1 MSPMAA
7 IINKNLFLVLSLS
20 LIIGLGHCQCSL
32 KQIAITQTDT
42 GATIHNKP
50 EWKVT
55 IHNVCSCAVL
65 HLKLACSGFQTVED
79 IDPSVLSISNGEC
92 LVNNGQPIYP
102 SNTYSFTYA
111 WDTSFP
117 FKPVYSEV
125 ACS

>member
-1 MSPMAA
+1 MAA
-7 IINKNLFLVLSLS
+7 IITKNSFLVLISLS
-20 LIIGLGHCQCSL
+20 LIIGLVHCQCSL
-32 KQIAITQTDT
+32 EKIGITQTDT

-55 IHNVCSCAVL
+55 IHNVCPCSVL

-102 SNTYSFTYA
+102 STTFSFTYA

-117 FKPVYSEV
+117 FTPLYSDV